1 MNKKIVIPILLI
13 VTIITSYIICKKITV
28 KKNSTEVNATPSTSK
43 VIVLDAG
50 HGKPDEGA
58 VGIYG
63 TTEEA
68 INLKITL
75 KLKALLEESG
85 AQVILTRSDENGI
98 YSSECTTIKSK
109 KVSDIKNRVK
119 IGNTEGVDIFVSI
132 HLNKFEQEKYR
143 GWQAFYQQNSEDS
156 KALATCIQEGL
167 NGEITEYKNE
177 RVPLKLSNIYIMD
190 NVKAPTVTIEC
201 GFLSNKEEA
210 KLLEEDEYQSRLA
223 WGIFEGIQNY
233 FIKKETEG

>member
-1 MNKKIVIPILLI
+1 MNKKFLIPILLI

-63 TTEEA
+63 TTEEE

-75 KLKALLEESG
+75 KLKALLEEGG

>member
-1 MNKKIVIPILLI
+1 MNKRSILILSF
-13 VTIITSYIICKKITV
+13 VIITIVLYIAFTITN
-28 KKNSTEVNATPSTSK
+28 KNSNNICVNATPSTSK

-85 AQVILTRSDENGI
+85 ATVILTRSDENGI

-109 KVSDIKNRVK
+109 KISDIKNRVK
-119 IGNTEGVDIFVSI
+119 IGNSEGVDIFVSI
-132 HLNKFEQEKYR
+132 HLNKFQQEKYR
-143 GWQAFYQQNSEDS
+143 GWQAFFQEKSEDS

-167 NGEITEYKNE
+167 NNEISEYHND
-177 RVPLKLSNIYIMD
+177 RVPLKLSKIYIMD

>member
-85 AQVILTRSDENGI
+85 AKVILTRSDENGI

-119 IGNTEGVDIFVSI
+119 IGNTEGVDIFISI

-143 GWQAFYQQNSEDS
+143 GWQTFYQQNSEDS
-156 KALATCIQEGL
+156 KVLATCIQEGL
-167 NGEITEYKNE
+167 NNEISEYHND
-177 RVPLKLSNIYIMD
+177 RVPLKLSKIYIMD

>member
-85 AQVILTRSDENGI
+85 AKVILTRSDENGI

-119 IGNTEGVDIFVSI
+119 IGNTEG
-132 HLNKFEQEKYR
+132 

-156 KALATCIQEGL
+156 KVLATCIQEGL
-167 NGEITEYKNE
+167 NNEISEYHND
-177 RVPLKLSNIYIMD
+177 RVPLKLSKIYIMD

>member
-1 MNKKIVIPILLI
+1 MNKKILIPILLI

-85 AQVILTRSDENGI
+85 AKVILTRSDENGI

-119 IGNTEGVDIFVSI
+119 IGNTEGVDIFISI

-143 GWQAFYQQNSEDS
+143 GWQTFYQQNSEDS
-156 KALATCIQEGL
+156 KVLATCIQEGL
-167 NGEITEYKNE
+167 NNEISEYHND
-177 RVPLKLSNIYIMD
+177 RVPLKLSKIYIMD